1 MKSITPVE
9 LIDAFLLGETDM
21 RTWTKQKPG
30 PLRIMNDKM
39 ICFETVICERYGDK
53 YIINPQFYSR
63 QTAIAQN
70 ILLARIPDD
79 KQLLT
84 KGVPFIYWGSLT
96 EYIDDRTTS

>member
-53 YIINPQFYSR
+53 YLINPQFYSR

-79 KQLLT
+79 KRILT
-84 KGVPFIYWGSLT
+84 KGVPFTYWGSLT
-96 EYIDDRTTS
+96 EYI

>member
-70 ILLARIPDD
+70 ILLARIPVD
-79 KQLLT
+79 KRILT
-84 KGVPFIYWGSLT
+84 KGVPFTYWGSLA
-96 EYIDDRTTS
+96 EYI

>member
-21 RTWTKQKPG
+21 RTWTKRKPG

-79 KQLLT
+79 KRILT
-84 KGVPFIYWGSLT
+84 KGVPFTCWGSLT
-96 EYIDDRTTS
+96 EYI